1 MKTYVK
7 PEVSIENLFSA
18 TTIAND
24 PFDFTGGNPTGT
36 GAEVEVSATDWWD
49 LLA

>member
-1 MKTYVK
+1 MMKAYIK

-18 TTIAND
+18 TTVAND
-24 PFDFTGGNPTGT
+24 PFDFTGGTTGE
-36 GAEVEVSATDWWD
+36 EVEISATDWWD